1 MSRSIGD
8 VAAHEIGV
16 SALPV
21 VMQYRLSEADRL
33 LVIATDGVWDMLD
46 NSEVVDI
53 AARASGDCKGDPAY
67 AAAQVCQTAR
77 RAWEFKETRV
87 DDITC
92 LLVFLQH
99 WPCRRSEAPGAASSA
114 EALDRPVI
122 PDSVDTSPQASQE
135 AYQAYGRLEA
145 DASHKW
151 MPSSPSAQARPS
163 PSYSYPPLTRQTH
176 DSAQEYS
183 LGSPQKHSQQ
193 AHWQVAAASS
203 QVSYIALSQDV
214 YAGQGSL
221 EQSDKAPLA
230 PPHPTMQ
237 PPGPA
242 QNVDASSKLPHRPP
256 VPAPREVWASTY
268 RPWMAPGRHPP
279 QASATA
285 GIHEGSMLVNL
296 PARASRGTA
305 SAHRSRPRC
314 TDHPSCVTLAYAC
327 MLSASQA
334 KTTRGADGQPCVRI
348 ES

>member
-99 WPCRRSEAPGAASSA
+99 WACRRSDAPGAASSA
-114 EALDRPVI
+114 EALDRPVV

-135 AYQAYGRLEA
+135 PYQPYGRLEA

-151 MPSSPSAQARPS
+151 MPSAASAQARHS
-163 PSYSYPPLTRQTH
+163 PSYPPLTRQTH
-176 DSAQEYS
+176 DSAQAYS
-183 LGSPQKHSQQ
+183 LGSTQKHSQQ
-193 AHWQVAAASS
+193 AHGQVAAASS

-230 PPHPTMQ
+230 PPYHTMQ

-256 VPAPREVWASTY
+256 VPAPHDVWASPY
-268 RPWMAPGRHPP
+268 RPWMAPESHPPP

-285 GIHEGSMLVNL
+285 GIHEGSMLVNR

-305 SAHRSRPRC
+305 SGPSLATPLHRPPLLRHPRLC
-314 TDHPSCVTLAYAC
+314 LHALRKPS
-327 MLSASQA
+327 QD
-334 KTTRGADGQPCVRI
+334 KPWR
-348 ES
+348 